1 MDGRSSTDRW
11 LWRRISNGAT
21 TQIGYRSQRYITVSC
36 RLADD
41 ASLLIFQSDRF
52 RCRTAEIQQQ
62 SFDFLFFSKKISR
75 QEKKPHEKLSV
86 TYEIPLLVATA
97 SPHVGH
103 LLSTSLL
110 MSYFFFFILIY
121 SQQTASR
128 WMQLTWMRQASKTIP
143 RLFIV
148 SSIDTCNTQKKINYF
163 LFVLLLFYFFLI
175 LILILIFFLIFLF
188 FKNFFIF
195 FIFFLFLF

>member
-52 RCRTAEIQQQ
+52 RCRTAEI
-62 SFDFLFFSKKISR
+62 STTKFRFFFSKENFTT
-75 QEKKPHEKLSV
+75 EKKKTARKTFSDVRDPVASGNR
-86 TYEIPLLVATA
+86 IPTRWTSAVDVAFNELL
-97 SPHVGH
+97 
-103 LLSTSLL
+103 
-110 MSYFFFFILIY
+110 FFFILIY

-148 SSIDTCNTQKKINYF
+148 SSIDTCNKTTKKQFYF
-163 LFVLLLFYFFLI
+163 YFIFYFFI
-175 LILILIFFLIFLF
+175 IF
-188 FKNFFIF
+188 
-195 FIFFLFLF
+195 